1 MSNYRNRQIKRVSG
15 MLKALCNPHRLRI
28 FQRLCT
34 CCPPGTKCEGKGSV
48 LPCVGEVG
56 KDLGIAP
63 STLSHH
69 LKELKNAGL
78 IEMERNGQNIQCCV
92 DPDVLKELSGFFS
105 EIGNSGNRE

>member
-1 MSNYRNRQIKRVSG
+1 MSNNRNIQLNSVSII
-15 MLKALCNPHRLRI
+15 LKALSNPNRLRI

-34 CCPPGTKCEGKGSV
+34 CCPPGTKCQTEGKI

-56 KDLGIAP
+56 KDLSIAP

-78 IEMERNGQNIQCCV
+78 IEMERQGQNIQCRV
-92 DPDVLKELSGFFS
+92 DPEVLEELSVFFTKL
-105 EIGNSGNRE
+105 ESGASQ